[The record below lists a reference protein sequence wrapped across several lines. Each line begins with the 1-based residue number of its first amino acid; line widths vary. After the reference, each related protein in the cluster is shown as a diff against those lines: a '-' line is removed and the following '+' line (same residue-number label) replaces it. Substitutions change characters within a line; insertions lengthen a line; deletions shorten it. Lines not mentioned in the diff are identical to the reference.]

1 MKLLHRNRR
10 QVGTD
15 SDEYYAERPLPDE
28 APEPQ
33 PEREEPRLADPGP
46 SDLSKRDY
54 LAILR
59 RERLVKTRRELKDAE
74 APDLKPATDGTG
86 RRRGR

>member
-33 PEREEPRLADPGP
+33 PEREEPRL
-46 SDLSKRDY
+46 
-54 LAILR
+54 
-59 RERLVKTRRELKDAE
+59 REHPRSVRGSRHGSSE
-74 APDLKPATDGTG
+74 GTG
-86 RRRGR
+86 TLASPIKGLIGFDFETGSRSCDRSCSDS